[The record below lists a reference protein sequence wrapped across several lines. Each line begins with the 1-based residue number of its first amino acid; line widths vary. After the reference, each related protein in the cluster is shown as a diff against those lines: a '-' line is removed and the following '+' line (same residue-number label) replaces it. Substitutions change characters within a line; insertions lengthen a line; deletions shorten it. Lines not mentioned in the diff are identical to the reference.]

1 MEMNNTRTGNTH
13 LIECYDIGGT
23 NIRGALIADGRIQKL
38 SFNVET
44 IKGNIASLVQQV
56 KNISTA
62 LRKQLNHQNRVKAVS
77 MGVPGPVKN
86 GIMLGSKPLNIGED
100 VEFQYLLGDYFNVPL
115 IVGNDLNMAARG
127 ELALG
132 KYKGLQN
139 FCLLTIST
147 GIGVGIVINGTLYDR
162 KTESGHNI
170 LETDHRLANPCL
182 GHSGCWSAQSSGAAI
197 DQTAMKL
204 GVKMTTSEIFKD
216 SRFQGAINKVREY
229 NAHGIGSLV
238 NAYDPEKIIVMGS
251 LGLEQFDRIIPSA
264 EMIRRY
270 TLIRDIPEIVPTTLV
285 ENIGLYG
292 AYFEAKNFVR

>member
-1 MEMNNTRTGNTH
+1 MVMNNARNEDTH

-23 NIRGALIADGRIQKL
+23 NIRGALIADGHIQKP
-38 SFNVET
+38 SVNMET
-44 IKGNIASLVQQV
+44 TKGNIASLVQQI

-62 LRKQLNHQNRVKAVS
+62 LRKQLNHQNRVTAISVA
-77 MGVPGPVKN
+77 VPGPVKN
-86 GIMLGSKPLNIGED
+86 GIMLGSKPLDIDKD
-100 VEFQYLLGDYFNVPL
+100 VEFQHLLGDYFNVPL
-115 IVGNDLNMAARG
+115 IVGNDLNMASCG

-132 KYKGLQN
+132 KFKDVQN

-162 KTESGHNI
+162 KTEIGHNI
-170 LETDHRLANPCL
+170 LETDPRLANPCL

-204 GVKMTTSEIFKD
+204 KMKITTSEIFKD

-251 LGLEQFDRIIPSA
+251 LGLKQFDRIIPSP

-270 TLIRDIPEIVPTTLV
+270 TLIRDIPEIVPTALG

-292 AYFEAKNFVR
+292 SYFGAKKFLR